1 MATVCQAILDNKKA
15 TKTHGKRADV
25 KEAKTAIKALGSKDI
40 TVVMDRDNNDYKL
53 FIWLTQRRT
62 KFVTLIK
69 DNAKTTRLKDDIIE
83 EKDNYGECGF

>member
-1 MATVCQAILDNKKA
+1 M
-15 TKTHGKRADV
+15 